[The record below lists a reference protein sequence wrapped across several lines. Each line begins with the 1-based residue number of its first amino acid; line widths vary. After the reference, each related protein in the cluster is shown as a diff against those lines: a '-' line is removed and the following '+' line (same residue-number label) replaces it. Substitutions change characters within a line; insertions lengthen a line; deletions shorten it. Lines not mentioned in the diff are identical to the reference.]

1 MYIML
6 YILVCALHAFILSF
20 DLGGRG
26 CGYSWMWQYT
36 LKKKKL
42 FKVHNF
48 SKCFVTGV
56 CSITCFMTYIF
67 IGYISDQKK
76 NRSWFHGRND
86 NSFSF
91 FLRLQYSYR
100 QLPPA
105 YSLADQLL
113 RQNHQN
119 GSPRCWQGL
128 QIWQHEGKG
137 RKYILVMGRV
147 NNIWFLFCLGI
158 LTAIVICQ
166 DDVKVW
172 LFFYAP
178 KNYYFLKELKTQL
191 TNHVCE

>member
-1 MYIML
+1 MEGTI
-6 YILVCALHAFILSF
+6 
-20 DLGGRG
+20 
-26 CGYSWMWQYT
+26 T
-36 LKKKKL
+36 LFL
-42 FKVHNF
+42 
-48 SKCFVTGV
+48 
-56 CSITCFMTYIF
+56 
-67 IGYISDQKK
+67 
-76 NRSWFHGRND
+76 
-86 NSFSF
+86 F

-137 RKYILVMGRV
+137 RIYILVKGRV
-147 NNIWFLFCLGI
+147 KNLWVLLCLGI

-172 LFFYAP
+172 LLFFMRQRIINVQ
-178 KNYYFLKELKTQL
+178 KKKKQL